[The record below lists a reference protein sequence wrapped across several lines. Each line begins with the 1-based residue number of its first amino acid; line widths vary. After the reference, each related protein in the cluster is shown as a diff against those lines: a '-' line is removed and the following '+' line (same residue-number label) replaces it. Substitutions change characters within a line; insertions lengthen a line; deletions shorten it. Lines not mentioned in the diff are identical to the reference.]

1 MKYMNLYS
9 IVSLLQENGKQFS
22 QQNQIF
28 LRAAAVLE
36 LETREM
42 W

>member
-22 QQNQIF
+22 QHNQVF
-28 LRAAAVLE
+28 LRIAEDLE
-36 LETREM
+36 LETRKM

>member
-28 LRAAAVLE
+28 LRAAEDLE

>member
-1 MKYMNLYS
+1 MKYMDLDS
-9 IVSLLQENGKQFS
+9 IVSLLQEDGKQFS

-28 LRAAAVLE
+28 LRTAEDLE
-36 LETREM
+36 LETRKM